1 MEGYTK
7 VGFLQ
12 VNSAQTLETREV
24 QSVFS
29 TSSPLRGRR
38 QEKKER
44 KEHEL
49 ICPSLLW
56 HYNEMVPLVSDQGGH
71 QTFRTYFPGRSP
83 FKAIMTSLNAIVDI
97 IVSSTMSYNNNLL
110 QQSSKFTTVVL

>member
-12 VNSAQTLETREV
+12 FNSAQTLDTREV
-24 QSVFS
+24 QSVFC

-44 KEHEL
+44 KEREL
-49 ICPSLLW
+49 IRPSLLW
-56 HYNEMVPLVSDQGGH
+56 LYNEVVPPASDQHGQ
-71 QTFRTYFPGRSP
+71 QTEQISQEALPL
-83 FKAIMTSLNAIVDI
+83 K
-97 IVSSTMSYNNNLL
+97 
-110 QQSSKFTTVVL
+110 Q